1 MKKDTGEEQKRW
13 HRFSR
18 LKIERGSFKRRARKM
33 ESVTLKH
40 AHKFLIRRWT
50 NVRDVGRHA
59 MGWLVLVGL
68 LIGMAFLQMVWF
80 AESYTTLA
88 PAEGGTYAEGVVG
101 KLDTINPLFATT
113 PAETS
118 ATKLIFSSLLSYD
131 KDNQLRTDVADSW
144 KISEDGKTYDVT
156 LRQDVY
162 WQDGT
167 LLTAKDVL
175 FTTGLIQNP
184 SVKALQYGNLAGVKT
199 EKVSDFEVK
208 FTLPTVY
215 APFADSL
222 TFGIL
227 PEHLLK
233 DIRPSELREN
243 EFGRRPVG
251 TGPFAFKQIQ
261 LIDPDKDRIVVHMEA
276 NRKYYTGV
284 VNLNRFQLRTYE
296 DNASLKK
303 ALLSSE
309 VNAALGLG
317 SDQVGEL
324 TKLGDFTA
332 ETGTISNGM
341 FAIFNNDQPI
351 FKDVQVR
358 QALLFATDRQKIIEK
373 ISGRGKV
380 LHGPLPSSFV
390 PGEAAA
396 QAVFDIKQAAS
407 KLDAAGWKLNGLERQ
422 KDGQKLEIVVVASDS
437 GDYKLVLDEI
447 AAQWKTL
454 GIGVKIQL
462 ADPDTIATD
471 YLQSRSYDVLVYE
484 LGIGADP
491 DVYPYW
497 HSSQANPKGLN
508 FANYRSSLT
517 DDVLSGARGKLDRG
531 LRVAKY
537 KIFYEQWLKD
547 TPAVAL
553 YQPLLSYTT
562 TKESTS
568 LEPSVSVVD
577 ASTRYRDVRR
587 WAVSQ
592 NTVMTTR

>member
-1 MKKDTGEEQKRW
+1 
-13 HRFSR
+13 
-18 LKIERGSFKRRARKM
+18 M

-50 NVRDVGRHA
+50 NVRDVGRHT

-68 LIGMAFLQMVWF
+68 LIGLAFLQMIWF
-80 AESYTTLA
+80 ADSYTTLA
-88 PAEGGTYAEGVVG
+88 SANGGTYAEGVVG

-113 PAETS
+113 PAEIS
-118 ATKLIFSSLLSYD
+118 VTKLVFSSLLSYD
-131 KDNQLRTDVADSW
+131 EDNQLRADVAESW
-144 KISEDGKTYDVT
+144 KVSEDGKTYAVK
-156 LRQDVY
+156 LKKDVY
-162 WQDGT
+162 WQDGA
-167 LLTAKDVL
+167 LLTAEDVI
-175 FTTGLIQNP
+175 FTVKLIQNL
-184 SVKALQYGNLAGVKT
+184 SVKALQYGNLAGVKV
-199 EKVSDFEVK
+199 EKVSDSEVK
-208 FTLPTVY
+208 FTLPAGY

-233 DIRPSELREN
+233 DIRPSDLREN
-243 EFGRRPVG
+243 DFGRRPVG
-251 TGPFAFKQIQ
+251 TGPFAFRQIQ
-261 LIDPDKDRIVVHMEA
+261 LIDPDKGRVVVHMEA
-276 NRKYYTGV
+276 NQKYYGGV

-296 DNASLKK
+296 DDISLKK

-317 SDQVGEL
+317 SDQIGEL

-332 ETGTISNGM
+332 DTGTMANGM

-358 QALLFATDRQKIIEK
+358 QALLLATDRDKVIEK
-373 ISGRGKV
+373 IYGRGKV
-380 LHGPLPSSFV
+380 LNGPLPSYFV
-390 PGEAAA
+390 PGVTAT
-396 QAVFDIKQAAS
+396 QADFDIKQAAS
-407 KLDAAGWKLNGLERQ
+407 KLDAAGWRLNGLERE
-422 KDGQKLEIVVVASDS
+422 KDGQKLELIVVASDS
-437 GDYKLVLDEI
+437 GDYKLILDEI
-447 AAQWKTL
+447 SVQWKTL
-454 GIGVKIQL
+454 GISVKIQL
-462 ADPDTIATD
+462 ADSDTIATD

-508 FANYRSSLT
+508 FANYRSGLT
-517 DDVLSGARGKLDRG
+517 DDVLSGARGKLDRS
-531 LRVAKY
+531 LRIVKY
-537 KIFYEQWLKD
+537 KTFYEQWLKD
-547 TPAVAL
+547 TPAIAL

-562 TKESTS
+562 TKDSVS
-568 LEPSVSVVD
+568 LEHGASVVD
-577 ASTRYRDVRR
+577 ASTRYRAVIR